1 MADFPTIDTA
11 RTVLTLLRPE
21 HAEALLAYQTESRAH
36 FAPWEPARLADYFT
50 IEDCRAR
57 IDKSYA
63 AFLDGTALN
72 FIALDSRSG
81 KIVAVCNFTNIV
93 HGPFMACHLGYS
105 IAAECEGQGLMHEVA
120 AAGIDYMFKV
130 VGLHRVMA
138 NHLPSNIRSERLLK
152 KLGFEREGYARSYL
166 KIAGHWQDMVL
177 NSRVNPVG

>member
-11 RTVLTLLRPE
+11 RTTLTLLRME
-21 HAEALLAYQTESRAH
+21 HAAALLAFQTENRVH

-50 IEDCRAR
+50 IEDCHAR
-57 IDKSYA
+57 IDKSYR
-63 AFLDGTALN
+63 AFLGGTALN

-81 KIVAVCNFTNIV
+81 KIVAACNFTNIV

-105 IAAECEGQGLMHEVA
+105 VAAECEGQGLMHEVA
-120 AAGIDYMFKV
+120 AAGIDYMFNV
-130 VGLHRVMA
+130 AGLHRVMA
-138 NHLPSNIRSERLLK
+138 NHLPNNLRSERLLK

-177 NSRVNPVG
+177 NSRINPAG